1 MVWVKE
7 ETEDDESTEVELGA
21 IIDSAKRRDF
31 NDLEG
36 KKVQGTS
43 EGEILIWEG
52 EREKRVT
59 RT

>member
-7 ETEDDESTEVELGA
+7 ETEDEESTEVELGA

-36 KKVQGTS
+36 KKGP
-43 EGEILIWEG
+43 GD
-52 EREKRVT
+52 
-59 RT
+59 